1 MVKKKKEK
9 WGQYKVIYQ
18 CSDHLRLKGK
28 KLVIDKGLACFGDIT
43 RRRGKYVHHILT
55 PEILEMETVANIKAI
70 VTEFKK
76 FLPSTVMYYEQ
87 KNLIIRVEKQ
97 DRYNFNMLLCNFIR
111 NIYYRT
117 NKDLLKNDLYYAG
130 LRGKTNDI
138 CPSEDGL
145 YRLLY
150 YQNKATGNTQYGRGD
165 HNILYKK
172 CKLYTF
178 DEVKEIYQKS
188 DISTQAL
195 LRDGE

>member
-9 WGQYKVIYQ
+9 WQNYKVYYQ
-18 CSDHLRLKGK
+18 CSNNLRLKGK
-28 KLVIDKGLACFGDIT
+28 KLVIPKDQACFSSIINKP
-43 RRRGKYVHHILT
+43 GKYVHHILT

-70 VTEFKK
+70 VAEFKK
-76 FLPSTVMYYEQ
+76 FLPSTVIYYER
-87 KNLIIRVEKQ
+87 KNLIIRIEKQ
-97 DRYNFNMLLCNFIR
+97 NRYNFNMLLCNFIR

-117 NKDLLKNDLYYAG
+117 NKELLKNDLYYAG

-150 YQNKATGNTQYGRGD
+150 YQNKAIGNTKYGRGD

-178 DEVKEIYQKS
+178 DEVKEIYQNS
-188 DISTQAL
+188 NITTQDL
-195 LRDGE
+195 LKDGE